1 MCVGCALP
9 ARLGHAGITTS
20 DAIKK
25 LAWHAAVVVAVAV
38 AVAAAVL
45 MMVVTAMGLVV
56 LVVLAVG
63 GHGDNGV
70 REVTGVKMAFDNT
83 R

>member
-25 LAWHAAVVVAVAV
+25 LAWHAAVFVAV
-38 AVAAAVL
+38 AVAAA
-45 MMVVTAMGLVV
+45 AADDDGCDGDG
-56 LVVLAVG
+56 VG
-63 GHGDNGV
+63 GASSAGSGRSWRQWCQGSQRCEDGV
-70 REVTGVKMAFDNT
+70 R
-83 R
+83 